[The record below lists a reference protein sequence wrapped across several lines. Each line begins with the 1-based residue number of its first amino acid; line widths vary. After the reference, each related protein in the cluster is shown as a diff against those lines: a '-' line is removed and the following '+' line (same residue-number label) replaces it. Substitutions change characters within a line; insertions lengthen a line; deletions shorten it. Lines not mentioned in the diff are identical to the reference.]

1 MLRYITKTGGRDR
14 PILRG
19 ATVPTQPIRDI
30 VFINDIRTNDEIKN
44 CYYVII
50 LRLKS
55 GRLFK
60 TFLRVLVKLPVSK
73 ELYVFVCSRRRTPVG
88 TKFIQNRS
96 VNNDS
101 GLQTE

>member
-1 MLRYITKTGGRDR
+1 MRSR
-14 PILRG
+14 
-19 ATVPTQPIRDI
+19 I
-30 VFINDIRTNDEIKN
+30 VIMWLSYGWKVVD
-44 CYYVII
+44 Y
-50 LRLKS
+50 LRL
-55 GRLFK
+55 
-60 TFLRVLVKLPVSK
+60 FLRVLVKLPVSK